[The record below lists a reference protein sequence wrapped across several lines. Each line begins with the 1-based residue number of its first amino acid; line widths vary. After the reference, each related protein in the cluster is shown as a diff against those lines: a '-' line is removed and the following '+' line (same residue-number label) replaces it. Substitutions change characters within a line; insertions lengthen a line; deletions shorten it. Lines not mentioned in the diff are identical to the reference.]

1 MSHTITA
8 AAKLTVMNGTSTLAT
23 LHTDIQTALR
33 TLANGDKIIDIIVE
47 KDIHSNKCVIC
58 IVYEDQ

>member
-8 AAKLTVMNGTSTLAT
+8 AAKLTVNTITSTLAT
-23 LHTDIQTALR
+23 LHTDLQTSLR

-47 KDIHSNKCVIC
+47 KDIHSNQVCVY
-58 IVYEDQ
+58 IVFEDQ